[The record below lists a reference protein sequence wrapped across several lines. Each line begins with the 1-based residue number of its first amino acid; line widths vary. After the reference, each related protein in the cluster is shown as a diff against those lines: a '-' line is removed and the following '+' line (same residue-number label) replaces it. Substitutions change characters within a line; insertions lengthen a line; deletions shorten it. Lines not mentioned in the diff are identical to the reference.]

1 MEFIRMIT
9 RTELRLFTFEH
20 FGLPAGQ
27 YPGAGEYV
35 YAEGRGSRAE
45 RHPSGRLVRL
55 EAGCTVPEIRAA
67 FGKHLPPQV
76 DRPEVE
82 AAQFSAV
89 LQALQLPAAAGAP
102 LKEVVRG
109 CDALFRWMLWTKPQS
124 LKDAPDTQASWERQL
139 LGITAELLMVE
150 MLFRDEKLQRVSVS
164 DLAGLT
170 EDEITATTAKA
181 RRPAAVQEAL
191 AALAADPSGAALK
204 HCFPLHPRRVEWSR
218 GILVPEPQNTL
229 QTIPGSLTAANGC
242 LFPDSLSLMDEN
254 ERLAEL
260 QIRKQA
266 IFESWGETLPD
277 VVAAAPDAHLLEAVA
292 VLCGWPTGPRSELPS
307 TGRTALCLHWLH
319 NAVTAGGGLEQWLLN
334 HMADGAET
342 LAAMGAVGATRME
355 GVLSALV
362 QRAAAAGVNVRE
374 PAAWGLW
381 FIREPYPPEEME
393 APDAAAEL
401 PGLFRKWAMARMPA
415 AKSEVCASPLIQL
428 RQSEP
433 AAASAAAAPPAEGR
447 RDRASQGETETPS
460 LPVIPLAARRGALFS
475 PDHGPGIDPERAA
488 ARKSLRG
495 KYDTLDE
502 LIAAAAPEE
511 VLPQAAL
518 FGGYS
523 CGVEWSALPAASRMA
538 AALHELRACAPN
550 GMDAWFDSF
559 WLPHGSV
566 VLETLRSI
574 GADPVAEEILR
585 LASLPDREGAVFDQH
600 FIWAEFALD
609 HPADFPAPD
618 QLERLFAP
626 LPELYRAWWSERDA
640 GSAMVA

>member
-1 MEFIRMIT
+1 MEFIGMIT
-9 RTELRLFTFEH
+9 RTEFRLFTFEH
-20 FGLPAGQ
+20 FGLPSGQ
-27 YPGAGEYV
+27 HPGAGEYV

-45 RHPSGRLVRL
+45 RHASGRLVRL

-82 AAQFSAV
+82 AEQFSSV
-89 LQALQLPAAAGAP
+89 VKALKLPAAPGAP

-109 CDALFRWMLWTKPQS
+109 CDTLFRWMLWTNPQS

-150 MLFRDEKLQRVSVS
+150 MLFRDEKLQRICVS

-191 AALAADPSGAALK
+191 AGLAADPSGAALK

-218 GILVPEPQNTL
+218 GILVPEPQSAL
-229 QTIPGSLTAANGC
+229 QTMPGSMRPANGC
-242 LFPDSLSLMDEN
+242 LFPDSLNLMDEN

-260 QIRKQA
+260 EIRKQA
-266 IFESWGETLPD
+266 IFESWGESLTE

-319 NAVTAGGGLEQWLLN
+319 QAATAGGGLEEWLLS

-342 LAAMGAVGATRME
+342 LAALGAVGAGRME
-355 GVLSALV
+355 AVLSALV

-381 FIREPYPPEEME
+381 FLREPYPPEEME

-401 PGLFRKWAMARMPA
+401 PGLFRKWASARLPS
-415 AKSEVCASPLIQL
+415 AKTEVSASPLIQL

-433 AAASAAAAPPAEGR
+433 AASAAPAAEPHAAARARADIAE
-447 RDRASQGETETPS
+447 
-460 LPVIPLAARRGALFS
+460 LPVVPLAARRGTTVS
-475 PDHGPGIDPERAA
+475 PVTGPGIDPERAA
-488 ARKSLRG
+488 ARESLRR

-518 FGGYS
+518 YGGYA

-538 AALHELRACAPN
+538 AALHELRACSPH

-566 VLETLRSI
+566 LLETLRSI
-574 GADPVAEEILR
+574 GADPVAEEVLR
-585 LASLPDREGAVFDQH
+585 LAALPDREGAVFDQH
-600 FIWAEFALD
+600 FIWAEFAQD
-609 HPADFPAPD
+609 HASDFPTPD
-618 QLERLFAP
+618 QLQTLFAP

-640 GSAMVA
+640 GSAMLA